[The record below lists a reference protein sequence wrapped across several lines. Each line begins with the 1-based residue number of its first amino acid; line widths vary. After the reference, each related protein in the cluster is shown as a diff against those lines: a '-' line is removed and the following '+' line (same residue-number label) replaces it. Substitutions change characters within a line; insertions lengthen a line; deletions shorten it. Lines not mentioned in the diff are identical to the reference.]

1 MRDDKDIKGR
11 AGEAMK
17 RDVEQTKHDVT
28 LGRKGRDL
36 DQDVDDTV
44 KQGTGREPI
53 PPRNVPNAS
62 DDEE

>member
-1 MRDDKDIKGR
+1 MHDDKDTKGR
-11 AGEAMK
+11 VGEAMK

-28 LGRKGRDL
+28 FGRKGRDL

-44 KQGTGREPI
+44 KQSTGNDPI

-62 DDEE
+62 DE

>member
-1 MRDDKDIKGR
+1 MQHDDTKGR
-11 AGEAMK
+11 VGEAMK

-28 LGRKGRDL
+28 RGRKGQDL

-44 KQGTGREPI
+44 KQSTGNDPI

-62 DDEE
+62 DE